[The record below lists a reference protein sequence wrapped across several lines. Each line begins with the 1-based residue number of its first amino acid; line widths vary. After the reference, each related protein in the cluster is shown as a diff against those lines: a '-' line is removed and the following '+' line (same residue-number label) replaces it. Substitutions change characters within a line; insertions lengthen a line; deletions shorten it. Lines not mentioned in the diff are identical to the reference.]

1 LRLGGWRIEG
11 AFPRDPKVVAIVAP
25 HTSNWDFPLGVAI
38 LFAVELRASWLGKHT
53 LFQGPFQ
60 RLFYALGGIPV
71 DRRRSN
77 GVVEACVKA
86 FDGTPA
92 LLLALAPEGTRKGV
106 SRWKSGFHAIAVAA
120 KVPILPVAFDF
131 REHVIHLLPLFQPTG
146 NLEEDLP
153 QIQALFRGIHG
164 LRERPGE

>member
-1 LRLGGWRIEG
+1 
-11 AFPRDPKVVAIVAP
+11 
-25 HTSNWDFPLGVAI
+25 
-38 LFAVELRASWLGKHT
+38 
-53 LFQGPFQ
+53 
-60 RLFYALGGIPV
+60 
-71 DRRRSN
+71 
-77 GVVEACVKA
+77 VVEACVKA